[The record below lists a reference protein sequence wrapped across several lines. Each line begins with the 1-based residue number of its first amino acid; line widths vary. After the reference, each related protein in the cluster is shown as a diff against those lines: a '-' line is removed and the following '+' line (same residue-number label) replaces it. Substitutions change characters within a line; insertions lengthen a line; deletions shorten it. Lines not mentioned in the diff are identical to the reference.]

1 MHKEGQPNQALA
13 PTGSQG
19 REKRRAENDSTLGSG
34 WATRLCGTY
43 LGYGYR
49 VIEVYPPSVSMQV
62 LLGAKTSDETP
73 PLERNSPAEPS
84 PAASSRG
91 RYHG

>member
-19 REKRRAENDSTLGSG
+19 REKRRAENDSTLGPG
-34 WATRLCGTY
+34 WATRLGGTY

-49 VIEVYPPSVSMQV
+49 VIEVYPPLVSMQV
-62 LLGAKTSDETP
+62 LFGAQD
-73 PLERNSPAEPS
+73 LRRNSATGAEVTC
-84 PAASSRG
+84 RTLTG
-91 RYHG
+91 GK